1 MACHV
6 LMILGQTLVAPFGLG
21 AYFVGLVR
29 IIEGESVRDV
39 PLPEMCIVGRHWS
52 CHLRLTSTAVPQ
64 FWFEIR
70 WIDNTWAWRPLN
82 RVNETR
88 GAGAIDSQGWRFIS
102 KTARRNTRVT
112 IGADVAIEFT
122 DVLPPAPFAVELT
135 TGQVLG
141 GERLDEICES
151 IADRHYRFG
160 WEHEL
165 DDSHRLQD
173 GDIIHSVNGIYR
185 LNLPSQ
191 DSQTL
196 VAQLHLGLDDCSLR
210 INVGE
215 LWASFES
222 DQVMVRATGECVR
235 VLAAYAV
242 VRRDES
248 YTDGGWLT
256 APESHQRWLELGGNP
271 ASGIERLGFERGKL
285 RSQLRKA
292 GVMDV
297 KDLFERKTSGYRT
310 MLRLSIP
317 ADEILVLDDFD

>member
-1 MACHV
+1 M
-6 LMILGQTLVAPFGLG
+6 
-21 AYFVGLVR
+21 
-29 IIEGESVRDV
+29 
-39 PLPEMCIVGRHWS
+39 
-52 CHLRLTSTAVPQ
+52 
-64 FWFEIR
+64 
-70 WIDNTWAWRPLN
+70 
-82 RVNETR
+82 
-88 GAGAIDSQGWRFIS
+88 
-102 KTARRNTRVT
+102 T

-196 VAQLHLGLDDCSLR
+196 VAQLHLGLDDYRSLR

-222 DQVMVRATGECVR
+222 AKSWFAPPENVFGFSLPMPSCVGMRAIPM
-235 VLAAYAV
+235 AA
-242 VRRDES
+242 
-248 YTDGGWLT
+248 G
-256 APESHQRWLELGGNP
+256 
-271 ASGIERLGFERGKL
+271 L
-285 RSQLRKA
+285 RLRKPSA
-292 GVMDV
+292 
-297 KDLFERKTSGYRT
+297 L
-310 MLRLSIP
+310 
-317 ADEILVLDDFD
+317 A

>member
-1 MACHV
+1 M
-6 LMILGQTLVAPFGLG
+6 
-21 AYFVGLVR
+21 
-29 IIEGESVRDV
+29 RDV

-70 WIDNTWAWRPLN
+70 WIDNTWAWRLLN

-210 INVGE
+210 VNVGE

-222 DQVMVRATGECVR
+222 DQVMVRATGKCVQ

-256 APESHQRWLELGGNP
+256 AP
-271 ASGIERLGFERGKL
+271 
-285 RSQLRKA
+285 KA
-292 GVMDV
+292 ISVG
-297 KDLFERKTSGYRT
+297 LNLAATR
-310 MLRLSIP
+310 P
-317 ADEILVLDDFD
+317 LVLNDWALNGVNSEVSYARLVSWTSRTCLSVKHQVTERCFVYRFRLTKFSF